1 MKNIN
6 IYDLLSE
13 EDSETI
19 KRYRDDSDG
28 FIIGT
33 WIGFKYLLKLMFNIF
48 IVLVLLGI
56 FLKDYGLGSIEYI
69 GAVIQIVVSF
79 IYLTAIILSY
89 VMIAIVVSYS
99 VYSIR
104 KDKLLQNKGY
114 VAKYHKLRYD
124 KIKEENK

>member
-19 KRYRDDSDG
+19 ERYRDNSDG
-28 FIIGT
+28 FIRGT
-33 WIGFKYLLKLMFNIF
+33 WIGFKYLSKLMFNTF
-48 IVLVLLGI
+48 ILFVLLGI

-69 GAVIQIVVSF
+69 GSVIQIGLGFV
-79 IYLTAIILSY
+79 YLGMITLSW
-89 VMIAIVVSYS
+89 VIIAIFVSYL
-99 VYSIR
+99 VYSTR